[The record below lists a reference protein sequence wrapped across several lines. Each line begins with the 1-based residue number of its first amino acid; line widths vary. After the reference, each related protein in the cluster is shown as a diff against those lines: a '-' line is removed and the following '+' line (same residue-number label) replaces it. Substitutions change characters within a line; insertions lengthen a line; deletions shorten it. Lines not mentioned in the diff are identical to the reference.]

1 MNNIPLVIL
10 AAGLSSRMK
19 SSDGD
24 DKMSK
29 SSISQANTRSKGFI
43 EIESGNP
50 LIYYIIKNAM
60 TSGITNF
67 YIILSKNYDEFKT
80 YLDKIS
86 EELKI
91 EIKIAYQDFYGNKKP
106 LGTADAICQTLD
118 QYEELKV
125 SRFLVCN
132 SDNLYSENSFR
143 TLIKSKDY
151 SSMIAYKFDCLDF
164 DNKSKK
170 FSSIIV
176 ITHNSKDKFLN
187 KIIEKPDQE
196 TINLFKSK
204 GLYVSMNI
212 FSFFGD
218 QVYTFFKDC
227 PLNPIRNEKEIS
239 VALQNMI
246 KSSKHKMKVY
256 NLCESVPDMTYKKDI
271 SIISDYIKKNN

>member
-29 SSISQANTRSKGFI
+29 SAISQANTRSKGFI

-50 LIYYIIKNAM
+50 LIYYIINNAIA
-60 TSGITNF
+60 SGITIY
-67 YIILSKNYDEFKT
+67 YIILSKNSDEYKT

-118 QYEELKV
+118 QYEELKS

-132 SDNLYSENSFR
+132 SDNLYSKNSFR
-143 TLIKSKDY
+143 ILIESKDY

-164 DNKSKK
+164 DNERLKG
-170 FSSIIV
+170 FAILDIV
-176 ITHNSKDKFLN
+176 DSFL
-187 KIIEKPDQE
+187 
-196 TINLFKSK
+196 T
-204 GLYVSMNI
+204 
-212 FSFFGD
+212 
-218 QVYTFFKDC
+218 VYF
-227 PLNPIRNEKEIS
+227 
-239 VALQNMI
+239 
-246 KSSKHKMKVY
+246 
-256 NLCESVPDMTYKKDI
+256 
-271 SIISDYIKKNN
+271 

>member
-50 LIYYIIKNAM
+50 LIYYIIKNAIA
-60 TSGITNF
+60 SGITIF
-67 YIILSKNYDEFKT
+67 YIILSKNSDEFKT

-164 DNKSKK
+164 DNERLKG
-170 FSSIIV
+170 FAILDIV
-176 ITHNSKDKFLN
+176 DSFLN

-256 NLCESVPDMTYKKDI
+256 NLCERVPDMTYKKDI
-271 SIISDYIKKNN
+271 SRISDYLKKNN

>member
-50 LIYYIIKNAM
+50 LIYYIINNAIA
-60 TSGITNF
+60 SGITIF
-67 YIILSKNYDEFKT
+67 YIILSKNSDEFKT

-118 QYEELKV
+118 QYEEL
-125 SRFLVCN
+125 
-132 SDNLYSENSFR
+132 
-143 TLIKSKDY
+143 
-151 SSMIAYKFDCLDF
+151 
-164 DNKSKK
+164 
-170 FSSIIV
+170 
-176 ITHNSKDKFLN
+176 ITG
-187 KIIEKPDQE
+187 EK
-196 TINLFKSK
+196 TK
-204 GLYVSMNI
+204 
-212 FSFFGD
+212 
-218 QVYTFFKDC
+218 
-227 PLNPIRNEKEIS
+227 
-239 VALQNMI
+239 A
-246 KSSKHKMKVY
+246 KSSDKKIVGKNFKMFMAMIQKV
-256 NLCESVPDMTYKKDI
+256 KF
-271 SIISDYIKKNN
+271 

>member
-1 MNNIPLVIL
+1 MDKIHLLIL

-19 SSDGD
+19 LSDSD
-24 DKMSK
+24 DKMSE
-29 SSISQANTRSKGFI
+29 SLVSQANTRSKGFI
-43 EIESGNP
+43 EIQSGNP

-60 TSGITNF
+60 AAGISSY
-67 YIILSKNYDEFKT
+67 YIILSKDSDDFKT

-86 EELKI
+86 QELKI
-91 EIKIAYQDFYGNKKP
+91 QIKIAYQDFYGNKKP
-106 LGTADAICQTLD
+106 LGTADAISQAQD
-118 QYEELKV
+118 QYKELQT

-132 SDNLYSENSFR
+132 SDNLYSKNSFK
-143 TLIKSKDY
+143 TLIDSKDHC
-151 SSMIAYKFDCLDF
+151 SMIAYKFKCLNFENERLKGFAILD
-164 DNKSKK
+164 
-170 FSSIIV
+170 IV
-176 ITHNSKDKFLN
+176 DSFLN

-196 TINLFKSK
+196 TIDLFNSK
-204 GLYVSMNI
+204 GIFVSMNI
-212 FSFFGD
+212 FSFFGN